1 MSSDRSAQLISDRL
15 LLWALYTQSPS
26 TEGESWLMSSTRQLA
41 TTIECDVWALAV
53 LNEEA
58 LQWASEFAPCVFSRP
73 RSSCSSC
80 VYYLRLWCEHW
91 KVSQEAESLPVARLR
106 NQLHRTDMRC
116 LLVPLLLTETLHV
129 MLLSPEYTVC
139 QYLSKHFY
147 TYRWLPL
154 LALFIIEVQE
164 VLQPFHVTANNRD
177 LKCDTSCTLTVLC
190 APFCS
195 CWSWWVGGWS
205 HPRFFCLRQ

>member
-41 TTIECDVWALAV
+41 TTIECDVWASAV

-58 LQWASEFAPCVFSRP
+58 LQWAPEFAPCVFSRP

-80 VYYLRLWCEHW
+80 VYYLRLWCVHW

-116 LLVPLLLTETLHV
+116 LLVPLLLTETPHV

-154 LALFIIEVQE
+154 LALFIIEVRE
-164 VLQPFHVTANNRD
+164 VVT
-177 LKCDTSCTLTVLC
+177 TLLI
-190 APFCS
+190 FM
-195 CWSWWVGGWS
+195 W
-205 HPRFFCLRQ
+205 RQTTGILSVTLLVHS